1 MYYAKASQWHPCST
15 SSCGLSDSP
24 WTHPGQMGTNS
35 VRHPAEWKKKKTFCW
50 KQRRGAKRR
59 VESHRHRGQRLQQSL
74 PQKWMRKQISASG
87 HWVNRLCV
95 ISQRVA
101 DKKRRWWVP
110 FLVYLLRVCLQ
121 LPLPPLLSSLCFFFF
136 FFFVRWGEVMM
147 SDHWLKV

>member
-1 MYYAKASQWHPCST
+1 MRK
-15 SSCGLSDSP
+15 LDSDILVPLIVVVCPTARERIRSRWEP
-24 WTHPGQMGTNS
+24 IACDILLN
-35 VRHPAEWKKKKTFCW
+35 KKKTFCW

-74 PQKWMRKQISASG
+74 PQKWMRKQISASS

-121 LPLPPLLSSLCFFFF
+121 PPLPPLLSSLCFFFF
-136 FFFVRWGEVMM
+136 CEMRWGDDVRPLAKRF
-147 SDHWLKV
+147 S

>member
-1 MYYAKASQWHPCST
+1 MRKLH
-15 SSCGLSDSP
+15 SDILVP
-24 WTHPGQMGTNS
+24 LPVVVCPTALERIRGRWEPIACDILLN
-35 VRHPAEWKKKKTFCW
+35 EKKKKTFCW

-136 FFFVRWGEVMM
+136 FFFVRWDEVR
-147 SDHWLKV
+147 WWCPTTG